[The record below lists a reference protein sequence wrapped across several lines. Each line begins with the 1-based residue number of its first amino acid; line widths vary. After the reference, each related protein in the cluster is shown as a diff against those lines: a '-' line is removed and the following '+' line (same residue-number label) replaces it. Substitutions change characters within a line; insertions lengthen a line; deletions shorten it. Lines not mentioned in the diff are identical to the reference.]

1 MSRVKKRWYR
11 VLSILCAAIFALTS
25 VPQTGMTALAS
36 EEETKQEEIQNEA
49 KRSAEEKATVSGSDE
64 ATPRELTVSDNDDVL
79 LGQDEIPEKNT
90 SFKAASVSDGNT
102 PAEQDKVTL
111 SFQVEGSATIQND
124 SGETITS
131 LETVKGSTEELTF
144 QVVVSDGYVIKSVRP
159 EFKGMIYVKSIS
171 SDMPGKYKITPDRKA
186 GGYQGNVTIIVT
198 TVPLADYQ
206 ATFVC
211 PEGAELQVFKDDTA
225 VTPENGVITL
235 SNSEYLS
242 FKVKPAEGLTPR
254 VTYTSASDEMAYVL
268 EEFEVDAEGYYV
280 YNYGKIFENHV
291 FSIEMN
297 ETYQITFHSNY
308 GGFYMQGVELY
319 KSDETMDSYDMY
331 MELEGEYLFDGD
343 VTRVIKG
350 QPYYFY
356 LGEGPMCYDSRLVT
370 TTGDESGR
378 LTAFTYI
385 DDMSIYKVTPTEDT
399 DLTVLFEP
407 HTISV
412 IKDADALETFTIEA
426 QEEYQSYVTIAQDQS
441 SVGIFDWTPLQ
452 VTYKPKTG
460 MEMMAYT
467 YSKSWVEDI
476 EDENGNIIDQRY
488 EYYRSDMDVT
498 QNADGSYSFSLN
510 ADSDLLEITVAPV
523 CTVSVEASHVTL
535 YDTDGYAVQGAVKLE
550 KNKPFTFRAVAEDGY
565 KISYITTDGK
575 ESGRITPEEKNGF
588 DWYTVTVTE
597 DMTITAVSEE
607 NQQCQVTFQADSKL
621 TLKEIKASFTEG
633 SPLYEEK
640 GALSG
645 TVEAWKNVPMYF
657 AVVNNTQG
665 SARAAAAGAELTPC
679 GKSDYGNDVYK
690 LVPTENVTVTLNC
703 DPYTL
708 RINCEENV
716 METFQVAFEEG
727 YSGSAVISEDQTTVS
742 LLEEVLLNFTYK
754 PKDGKTIKV
763 YGFYTENSEDEFGNT
778 ITNQYN
784 EEIKVTQNVDN
795 GTYSFS
801 VRADNTLQEIRIV
814 SLCKVTFQVPSYVQ
828 IEGENGEI
836 LNGTGGWSVQTAKN
850 MPYTFRV
857 ILDEEFNLSY
867 NLSYVTTTGDESGK
881 LTGKIF
887 EGDVWYT
894 VTPAEDMTIT
904 VVAAQKEFVHFQVS
918 SNHAETKLVR
928 GWVQGQSEDGR
939 ITFTDEN
946 ELLTD
951 ISAEVDAPVYFV
963 IRNTPAMYA
972 DVWVSATGNESDKL
986 EPYGISRN
994 NEVVYRVV
1002 PTKDTTLTVHFNPY
1016 TVPVNVEEDAL
1027 GDLSIQY
1034 NGGDGKVTVAEDQA
1048 SVGFFEAGHTVD
1060 FRYKPAAG
1068 KEVRIYS
1075 VSQSQDVYTEIVPTE
1090 SGEGYYSF
1098 SVVMNDSIK
1107 EIKIVSLCTINFEIS
1122 HASVSGGFE
1131 EVFTESA
1138 SVKTSRDVEFSFDVE
1153 AENGYRLSYV
1163 TTNGNISGKLDG
1175 TENGSGKMSYS
1186 LIPTGDMTIT
1196 VVTTADVS
1204 KKLTMVN
1211 QAENM
1216 QYEVAVSDQVTK
1228 AEDADNI
1235 YWISAD
1241 AESFDFTVTVE
1252 DKAKAPRAVLRNDA
1266 GEIELEGVKGAD
1278 SAGRITYAFSLE
1290 VKDFSNEMEVCITSQ
1305 AAKNEVVVEYETGA
1319 VKSLVMKAGG
1329 EELLRSRLT
1338 QAGDREE
1345 AFYEVPYGASLEI
1358 TAYASEQY
1366 TLCYADITQGTQEP
1380 VRVEASGTK
1389 YEGTLEITEDTRIQ
1403 LTAAGKN
1410 NEIVKEVRADQSE
1423 VALTPMSGVYNLSW
1437 DSKYTISLLEG
1448 NTKLELTKAEARAVG
1463 AEVSVTI
1470 RESDQKVADLE
1481 IISGDEGRNIKFK
1494 VMLTGRLKTADGT
1507 YKEVSKVLN
1516 MILVTDSITS
1526 ATIKSPAECIPDAR
1540 NLYIV
1545 RFQAEAGTYSSAGRI
1560 GAEVIPEADI
1570 TEDDLTVEWKPSG
1583 RNSGN
1588 IIVYTGARIPYG
1600 KVATVKLYHIGA
1612 LPTDEDYYVDGGEVE
1627 ICVVKPSAWEKTA
1640 PEVSLISTDDV
1651 SLTLSLKGLDD
1662 RRRCIN
1668 GVQYYR
1674 VAVTP
1679 KEKDGERIPDSILEA
1694 TRNPFY
1700 IQREFPEYEEET
1712 EEVAESSNFKQT
1724 VRLIVNSAAYG
1735 TGQEWEF
1742 DVKVSMVQSYD
1753 KTALNAANEA
1763 EMLLYRSLETGLDST
1778 VATKDPSF
1786 ATKVTVKK
1794 ATTKIYTTQ
1803 KRVVAASLKFD
1814 AKTTCA
1820 TAGVEDITDC
1830 ADNEKLIVTVE
1841 DGKVIMSASKDT
1853 RLGKHTLQIRP
1864 FAPSTLYCEAKTLSV
1879 TVQKGIES
1887 LSVSLPSDRLY
1898 KKPGKAGTLKADVIY
1913 NAGDVAPQTKKVTW
1927 SVVDTDGEP
1936 LWQGTDL
1943 EGQITVKN
1951 GKITVNRNLDV
1962 DEMDCQFCVKVTAA
1976 DFKGNEIS
1984 AISDVITATTQALE
1998 PGTPLI
2004 VQWQEETLQY
2014 VVVAKDGDSVT
2025 TDKLQN
2031 AKLVILRKGIEAEA
2045 SYTEEDLAEVQME
2058 AKQFSV
2064 KSSAT
2069 KSVQLRNDGKD
2080 IWVLSGKP
2088 AKDIKLTVTANDGGK
2103 KTASMKF
2110 TIQYAE
2116 PEELRLQA
2124 EQEDALLNQVSAATE
2139 NMEIPFYGTVNTK
2152 LTLRVM
2158 QGSKNADWAELY
2170 AYTNHSVKVSGGKI
2184 LTSDAEKGI
2193 YTVVVT
2199 GEKATVTFKDGAKG
2213 VKKTY
2218 TLANK
2223 AYSKTKAPSIKIK
2236 ANTGK
2241 TITAG
2246 VLTGRTLEYTV
2257 DQKKY
2262 SCGNKYVMLETHALS
2277 EVKKPSDYAKLT
2289 GACSTINT
2297 CVAVASDGTIKLAFN
2312 DSDIPLGSYKL
2323 TFTLGIKNE
2332 SGQFIADAKPV
2343 SMTVKVV
2350 KPKVIKGSYKA
2361 NTSYTVKT
2369 TAEGTI
2375 AKGTSI
2381 ELMGTSKKLRS
2392 VTYTKLQGCNVG
2404 GQENKFLKY
2413 FALEDNKLILKE
2425 DLSKEQIQNGKDDFT
2440 GYITYVAEYGDNG
2453 YGMPYTTQRKTV
2465 KVTIKFK

>member
-11 VLSILCAAIFALTS
+11 VLSILCAAIFTLTS

-36 EEETKQEEIQNEA
+36 EEGTKQEEIQSEA
-49 KRSAEEKATVSGSDE
+49 KRSAEENATVSGSDE
-64 ATPRELTVSDNDDVL
+64 ATPGELSVSDNDDVL

-102 PAEQDKVTL
+102 PAEQDKVTF
-111 SFQVEGSATIQND
+111 SFQIVGNATIQND

-144 QVVVSDGYVIKSVRP
+144 QVAVSDGYVIKSVRP
-159 EFKGMIYVKSIS
+159 EPKGMIYVKPIS
-171 SDMPGKYKITPDRKA
+171 SDMPGKYKITPARKA

-198 TVPLADYQ
+198 IVPLADYQ

-268 EEFEVDAEGYYV
+268 EESEVDAEGYYV

-291 FSIEMN
+291 FSIEVN

-308 GGFYMQGVELY
+308 GGYYIQGVDLY
-319 KSDETMDSYDMY
+319 KSDETMDSYDLY
-331 MELEGEYLFDGD
+331 TEVGECLYDGS

-356 LGEGPMCYDSRLVT
+356 LAEGPMCYDSRLVT

-412 IKDADALETFTIEA
+412 IKDADVLETFTIEA

-452 VTYKPKTG
+452 VTYKPKAG

-498 QNADGSYSFSLN
+498 QNADGSYSFSVT

-523 CTVSVEASHVTL
+523 CTVSVETSHVTL

-565 KISYITTDGK
+565 KISYITIDGK

-621 TLKEIKASFTEG
+621 TLKGIKASFTDG
-633 SPLYEEK
+633 SPLYEET

-645 TVEAWKNVPMYF
+645 TVEAWKSVPMYF

-665 SARAAAAGAELTPC
+665 SVRAAAAGAELTPC

-763 YGFYTENSEDEFGNT
+763 YGFYTENSEDEFGNI

-881 LTGKIF
+881 LTGKTF

-894 VTPAEDMTIT
+894 VTPSEDMTIT
-904 VVAAQKEFVHFQVS
+904 VVA
-918 SNHAETKLVR
+918 
-928 GWVQGQSEDGR
+928 
-939 ITFTDEN
+939 
-946 ELLTD
+946 
-951 ISAEVDAPVYFV
+951 
-963 IRNTPAMYA
+963 
-972 DVWVSATGNESDKL
+972 
-986 EPYGISRN
+986 
-994 NEVVYRVV
+994 
-1002 PTKDTTLTVHFNPY
+1002 
-1016 TVPVNVEEDAL
+1016 
-1027 GDLSIQY
+1027 
-1034 NGGDGKVTVAEDQA
+1034 
-1048 SVGFFEAGHTVD
+1048 
-1060 FRYKPAAG
+1060 
-1068 KEVRIYS
+1068 
-1075 VSQSQDVYTEIVPTE
+1075 
-1090 SGEGYYSF
+1090 
-1098 SVVMNDSIK
+1098 
-1107 EIKIVSLCTINFEIS
+1107 
-1122 HASVSGGFE
+1122 
-1131 EVFTESA
+1131 
-1138 SVKTSRDVEFSFDVE
+1138 
-1153 AENGYRLSYV
+1153 
-1163 TTNGNISGKLDG
+1163 
-1175 TENGSGKMSYS
+1175 TEN
-1186 LIPTGDMTIT
+1186 
-1196 VVTTADVS
+1196 VR

-1216 QYEVAVSDQVTK
+1216 QYEVAVSVQVTK
-1228 AEDADNI
+1228 AEDADNT

-1241 AESFDFTVTVE
+1241 AQRFDFTVTVE

-1266 GEIELEGVKGAD
+1266 GEIELKGVKEAD
-1278 SAGRITYAFSLE
+1278 SDGRITYAFSLE
-1290 VKDFSNEMEVCITSQ
+1290 VKDFSNEMEVRITSQ

-1319 VKSLVMKAGG
+1319 VKSLVMKVDG
-1329 EELLRSRLT
+1329 EKLLRSRLT
-1338 QAGDREE
+1338 QTGDREE
-1345 AFYEVPYGASLEI
+1345 ASYEVPYGASLEI

-1380 VRVEASGTK
+1380 VRVETSETK

-1560 GAEVIPEADI
+1560 GAEVIPEEGI

-1583 RNSGN
+1583 RTSGN
-1588 IIVYTGARIPYG
+1588 IIVQTGARIPYG

-1627 ICVVKPSAWEKTA
+1627 ICVVKPSAWEKAA

-1679 KEKDGERIPDSILEA
+1679 KEKDGESIPDSILEA

-1700 IQREFPEYEEET
+1700 IQREFPEYDEET
-1712 EEVAESSNFKQT
+1712 EEVTESSNFKQT
-1724 VRLIVNSAAYG
+1724 ARLIVNSAAYG

-1803 KRVVAASLKFD
+1803 KQVVAASLKFD

-1820 TAGVEDITDC
+1820 DAGVEDITDC

-2004 VQWQEETLQY
+2004 VQWQEETSQY

-2031 AKLVILRKGIEAEA
+2031 AKLVILRKGIEAAA

-2124 EQEDALLNQVSAATE
+2124 EQEGALLNQVSAATE

-2218 TLANK
+2218 TLVNK
-2223 AYSKTKAPSIKIK
+2223 AYSKTKAPGIKIK

-2262 SCGNKYVMLETHALS
+2262 SCENKYVMLETHALS

-2375 AKGTSI
+2375 AKGTPI
-2381 ELMGTSKKLRS
+2381 ELTGTSKKLRS